1 MQAQMNKAVSGIE
14 TLLIPCSSDYSFIA
28 SKFVR
33 EFARFGGADRI
44 GSMVPGPVFTK
55 LKEKFAP

>member
-1 MQAQMNKAVSGIE
+1 
-14 TLLIPCSSDYSFIA
+14 
-28 SKFVR
+28 VR

-44 GSMVPGPVFTK
+44 GTMVPGAVFTK